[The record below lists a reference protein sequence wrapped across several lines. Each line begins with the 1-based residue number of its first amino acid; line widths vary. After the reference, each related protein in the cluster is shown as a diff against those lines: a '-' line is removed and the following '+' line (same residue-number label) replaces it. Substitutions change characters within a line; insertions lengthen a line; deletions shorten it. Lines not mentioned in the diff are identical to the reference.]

1 MQLTVRFFAS
11 LRETTGESHCALDVP
26 EGMTLQEAVAR
37 LMQRY
42 PTLRGHEA
50 SWHFAVNQTHAE
62 PEAILHSGD
71 VISIFP
77 YIAGG

>member
-1 MQLTVRFFAS
+1 
-11 LRETTGESHCALDVP
+11 
-26 EGMTLQEAVAR
+26 MTLREAVAR

-42 PTLRGHEA
+42 PALRGHEA